1 MDGSSCAASIIAC
14 YFSDFKQ
21 DQPALTEVRQ
31 ACGTPLTQLCTGML
45 RYPSGVIG
53 FRRRPQRLADTFTLL
68 GQSSAVANIVMQLS
82 LPPVGEGVS
91 ESRVVS
97 GSPRRRPIKRGRT
110 TLQYLALAV
119 MGTEE
124 DRAAMRQA
132 VAEVHRAVVSTSDS
146 PVRYSG
152 NARDLQL
159 WVAVCLFR
167 YYLDQYTFEFGPLT
181 EPELDTL
188 VRAGEPLAT
197 GVQVPPGDWPAS
209 WAEYRTYWDAMLPKL
224 SISADVHRDFESLAD
239 LSFLAESWGVVGRFV
254 SAVLGRP
261 YHWFTRANLPQHF
274 RDLMG
279 WSWTA
284 KDQKRFVR
292 ILWLLRQVDRFI
304 NPWSTRIIY
313 RLYIW
318 DFRLRRR
325 RGRPVLG
332 RLTLS
337 DAMIRDGGGSRRT
350 IKH

>member
-1 MDGSSCAASIIAC
+1 V
-14 YFSDFKQ
+14 
-21 DQPALTEVRQ
+21 L
-31 ACGTPLTQLCTGML
+31 
-45 RYPSGVIG
+45 G
-53 FRRRPQRLADTFTLL
+53 FRRPPRELRDTFTLL

-82 LPPVGEGVS
+82 LPAVGEGVS

-119 MGTEE
+119 MGTDD
-124 DRAAMRQA
+124 DRAEMREA
-132 VAEVHRAVVSTSDS
+132 VAEVHRAVVSTPQS

-152 NARDLQL
+152 NARELQL
-159 WVAVCLFR
+159 WVAMCLFR
-167 YYLDQYTFEFGPLT
+167 YYLDQYTFEFGRLT
-181 EPELDTL
+181 EPELDVL

-197 GVQVPPGDWPAS
+197 GVQVRPEEWPTS
-209 WAEYRTYWDAMLPKL
+209 WRQYRAIWDATLPKL
-224 SISADVHRDFESLAD
+224 SISAEVRRDFESLAD
-239 LSFLAESWGVVGRFV
+239 LSFLAESWGIVGRFI

-284 KDQKRFVR
+284 RDQAWFTR

-304 NPWSTRIIY
+304 NPWSTTIIY

-325 RGRPVLG
+325 RGKPVLG
-332 RLTLS
+332 PLRLS
-337 DAMIRDGGGSRRT
+337 EAMIRDGG
-350 IKH
+350 